1 MEEQA
6 MKHNKINYILILAI
20 VMITNIISLYLY
32 SAFFQKDEG
41 ENNTIVLENISN
53 LNTKINTL
61 TELSKLNNAA
71 VKTTDRLDAS
81 LVQEFGEDSQFL
93 EKIAKLKKQIIKR
106 ELESKIITLENEK
119 LARNSSITDGTYAD
133 GYKKQSVE
141 DVFEIMMI
149 NATTQKAVIRVE
161 DNIASVGINDNIRG
175 FKIININANQVIMEN
190 PEGETE
196 ILGLSYLTKKIYT
209 DTDGGKNVK

>member
-1 MEEQA
+1 
-6 MKHNKINYILILAI
+6 
-20 VMITNIISLYLY
+20 
-32 SAFFQKDEG
+32 
-41 ENNTIVLENISN
+41 
-53 LNTKINTL
+53 
-61 TELSKLNNAA
+61 
-71 VKTTDRLDAS
+71 
-81 LVQEFGEDSQFL
+81 L